1 MEIHQ
6 NVKLGKSVSILTVA
20 PREERPLK
28 RGHPPGEGGK
38 EGRREG
44 GKGGR
49 REGGKEGRREGGKE
63 GRREGD
69 KGEDTYWFLFY
80 DISTVLF

>member
-6 NVKLGKSVSILTVA
+6 NVKLGESVSILTVA

-28 RGHPPGEGGK
+28 RGHPPGK
-38 EGRREG
+38 G

-63 GRREGD
+63 TR
-69 KGEDTYWFLFY
+69 GENTYWFLFY